1 MTNIV
6 QRLCRYDQRGFWP
19 PFLTCTSSYHIWL
32 AQLSQNLVSW
42 SPRKPLRTEVKSPG
56 SLGRSLCSKRF
67 LQRFFQR
74 SKRLTNQNPHVTSM
88 LQCCRALTAMI
99 FGSPPVKTAAPQWLV
114 PRLSANI
121 TFKGAREAPS
131 GPLKVM
137 YDVSPGKTEAPF
149 QVIFVPRKWS
159 KISGES

>member
-1 MTNIV
+1 MPIWPTWVLTTILDLHIIV
-6 QRLCRYDQRGFWP
+6 SH
-19 PFLTCTSSYHIWL
+19 LTCSTLYI
-32 AQLSQNLVSW
+32 LVSW

-56 SLGRSLCSKRF
+56 SF
-67 LQRFFQR
+67 PVFQAFFQRSKR
-74 SKRLTNQNPHVTSM
+74 SKRLTNQNPQVTSM

-114 PRLSANI
+114 PRSSANI